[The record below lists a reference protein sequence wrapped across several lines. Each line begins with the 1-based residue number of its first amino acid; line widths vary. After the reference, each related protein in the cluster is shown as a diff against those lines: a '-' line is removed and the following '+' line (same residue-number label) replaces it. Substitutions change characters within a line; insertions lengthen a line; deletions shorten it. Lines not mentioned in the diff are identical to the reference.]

1 MVTTVSKVDGVK
13 QEKKVAPKKST
24 SQRTI
29 QQTFN
34 YDFSTPQDFWD
45 SKKYWD
51 ESTKGLL
58 LDTTR
63 NMGIKSYAP
72 TLLRTPTIAI
82 AKSQQ
87 HLIDLLKYYEGDSNN
102 LYEAHSKAFDDGYGN
117 TTRGFGATNDESVN
131 QKNAYE
137 KMCKDLKHRA
147 KQVKNFLNKKI
158 GKGTYESLPS
168 SIKEGLID
176 LCYNSGLGTF
186 KNSPKLLNA
195 IKNKDYSSVIGNL
208 ATVYAR
214 KNGKLEESAGLYRRS
229 LSRAI
234 LAARDL
240 TGFEKIQADK
250 EIDNLYQKAQACFKR
265 KDSNTEVLDEI
276 YMQYKNP
283 YYAYMHPYKGC
294 KATKQSSSGSS
305 LQKNAVNPKPKK
317 DDESFVIKAWK
328 GIKNFFLG
336 LFGKNK
342 DDVIEEIKAESNRGT
357 TSFQDMQKTGS
368 NEKLGDTQIITKN
381 FNVVNGDTLWN
392 LSKNYGTSVDVIQN
406 GNDIKNANKIK
417 TGENLKIQKIGY
429 KIKDGDTLNSI
440 AKKFGLTVEILKKIN
455 NIKNEDIIKK
465 GVMIEI
471 PGVIYTVKSG
481 QTLSAIAKEVGI
493 GTKELMQINNLTSD
507 KIIPNQ
513 KLKIIYTKCMK

>member
-1 MVTTVSKVDGVK
+1 MVITVSKVDGVK
-13 QEKKVAPKKST
+13 QEKKITPKKST
-24 SQRTI
+24 SQKST

-34 YDFSTPQDFWD
+34 YNFNAPQDFLD

-58 LDTTR
+58 LDTTKH
-63 NMGIKSYAP
+63 MGIRSYIP
-72 TLLRTPTIAI
+72 TLLKTPAIAI

-87 HLIDLLKYYEGDSNN
+87 HLIDMLKYYEGDSNN
-102 LYEAHSKAFDDGYGN
+102 LYEAHSQEFDDGYGN

-131 QKNAYE
+131 QKNAYQ
-137 KMCKDLKHRA
+137 KMCKDLEHRA
-147 KQVKNFLNKKI
+147 KEIKKFLNKEV
-158 GKGTYESLPS
+158 GNGTYDSLPS
-168 SIKEGLID
+168 SIKEGLVD
-176 LCYNSGLGTF
+176 LCYNSGLATF

-195 IKNKDYSSVIGNL
+195 IKKKDYSNVIANL

-240 TGFEKIQADK
+240 TGIEKKQADK
-250 EIDNLYQKAQACFKR
+250 EIDKLYQKAQACFKR
-265 KDSNTEVLDEI
+265 RGSDTEALDDI

-283 YYAYMHPYKGC
+283 GYVYLHPYKGC
-294 KATKQSSSGSS
+294 KPTRQQSTSPTKSVNSGS
-305 LQKNAVNPKPKK
+305 QKS
-317 DDESFVIKAWK
+317 DENFITKAWK

-342 DDVIEEIKAESNRGT
+342 DKVIEEIKAEGNNGT
-357 TSFQDMQKTGS
+357 TSFQNMQKKGS
-368 NEKLGDTQIITKN
+368 CEKLGDTQIISTN
-381 FNVVNGDTLWN
+381 YNVVNGDTLWN
-392 LSKNYGTSVDVIQN
+392 VSKNYGTSVDVIQN
-406 GNDIKNANKIK
+406 GNDIRNANKIK

-440 AKKFGLTVEILKKIN
+440 AEKFGLTVEILKKIN

-465 GVMIEI
+465 GSMIEI
-471 PGVIYTVKSG
+471 PGVIYTVRNG
-481 QTLSAIAKEVGI
+481 QTLSAIAREVGI
-493 GTKELMQINNLTSD
+493 STKELMQINGLTSD

-513 KLKIIYTKCMK
+513 KLKIIYTKSLK

>member
-1 MVTTVSKVDGVK
+1 MVTTVSKVDAVK
-13 QEKKVAPKKST
+13 QKQVATPKKAT
-24 SQRTI
+24 THKTI
-29 QQTFN
+29 QQTFDYN
-34 YDFSTPQDFWD
+34 FSAPRDFLE

-51 ESTKGLL
+51 ENTKALL
-58 LDTTR
+58 LETTEHA
-63 NMGIKSYAP
+63 GIKSYTP
-72 TLLRTPTIAI
+72 SLLKTMPIAI

-87 HLIDLLKYYEGDSNN
+87 HLIDMLKYYEGDSNN
-102 LYEAHSKAFDDGYGN
+102 LYEAHSKEFDDGYGN
-117 TTRGFGATNDESVN
+117 ATRGFGATNDKSVN

-137 KMCKDLKHRA
+137 KMCKDLERRSKEI
-147 KQVKNFLNKKI
+147 KKFLNKKL
-158 GKGTYESLPS
+158 GKNTYENLPS

-176 LCYNSGLGTF
+176 YCYNSGIGTL
-186 KNSPKLLNA
+186 KKSSKLLNA
-195 IKNKDYSSVIGNL
+195 IKNKDYSTIIRNL
-208 ATVYAR
+208 PTVYAR

-234 LAARDL
+234 LASRDL
-240 TGFEKIQADK
+240 TGTEKQQADK
-250 EIDNLYQKAQACFKR
+250 EIDKLYQKARACFNR
-265 KDSNTEVLDEI
+265 KGSDTEELDYI
-276 YMQYKNP
+276 YKQYKNP
-283 YYAYMHPYKGC
+283 GYVYLHPYKGC
-294 KATKQSSSGSS
+294 KSTKQARSSFS
-305 LQKNAVNPKPKK
+305 KDAVNSNPKK
-317 DDESFVIKAWK
+317 DDENFVIKAWK

-368 NEKLGDTQIITKN
+368 SEKLGDTQIITKN
-381 FNVVNGDTLWN
+381 YNVVNSDTLWN

-406 GNDIKNANKIK
+406 GNDIKNANRIK

-481 QTLSAIAKEVGI
+481 QTLPAIAKEVGI
-493 GTKELMQINNLTSD
+493 GTKELMQLNNLTSD

-513 KLKIIYTKCMK
+513 KLKIIYTKGMK

>member
-1 MVTTVSKVDGVK
+1 M
-13 QEKKVAPKKST
+13 
-24 SQRTI
+24 I
-29 QQTFN
+29 
-34 YDFSTPQDFWD
+34 Y
-45 SKKYWD
+45 
-51 ESTKGLL
+51 
-58 LDTTR
+58 
-63 NMGIKSYAP
+63 
-72 TLLRTPTIAI
+72 
-82 AKSQQ
+82 
-87 HLIDLLKYYEGDSNN
+87 
-102 LYEAHSKAFDDGYGN
+102 
-117 TTRGFGATNDESVN
+117 
-131 QKNAYE
+131 
-137 KMCKDLKHRA
+137 
-147 KQVKNFLNKKI
+147 
-158 GKGTYESLPS
+158 
-168 SIKEGLID
+168 
-176 LCYNSGLGTF
+176 LCYNTCLGTF
-186 KNSPKLLNA
+186 TNVPKLLNA
-195 IKNKDYSSVIGNL
+195 IKNKYYSSVIGNL

-265 KDSNTEVLDEI
+265 KDSNTVALDEI

-283 YYAYMHPYKGC
+283 YYAYMHPYKGY
-294 KATKQSSSGSS
+294 KAIKESSSGSS
-305 LQKNAVNPKPKK
+305 LQKNAVNSKPKK
-317 DDESFVIKAWK
+317 DDENFVIKAWK

-429 KIKDGDTLNSI
+429 KIKDNDTLNSI